1 MFKTVVKMT
10 AVFLSLKVD
19 TVSLSRYDRMVDDTV
34 SLNKGGFKCQ
44 PVLLHEFS
52 EHSLAT
58 AQVARIVKEAG
69 IARGAFYKYFADLKD
84 AYQYLYAKAMRDIH
98 QNVATAPHQLM
109 SAQDYFEQTREF
121 VQKVHGS
128 RYYDLIKLHLRCNE
142 GMLPM
147 RPIAKI
153 PALQWTIM
161 TINHEAIKECLNFP
175 TEQTMILQ
183 RLLQALQRLLEN
195 EGD

>member
-1 MFKTVVKMT
+1 MPTSTFEN
-10 AVFLSLKVD
+10 
-19 TVSLSRYDRMVDDTV
+19 
-34 SLNKGGFKCQ
+34 LNHEKRQKIEQ
-44 PVLLHEFS
+44 ALLHEFS

-58 AQVARIVKEAG
+58 AQVARIVKEAE
-69 IARGAFYKYFADLKD
+69 IARGAFYKYFANLKD

-98 QNVATAPHQLM
+98 QNVATTPHQLM

-142 GMLPM
+142 GMLPL
-147 RPIAKI
+147 RPVSRI

-175 TEQTMILQ
+175 AEQTMILQ